1 MYLGPDGMTDRD
13 TLVAIFIFVAV
24 LAVGMSIIGV
34 MGVLSG
40 DPRAVKK
47 RLDKLNER
55 HSRSASAITNA
66 QMRRMLQQRSTR
78 FDSMVGEWIPRPAE
92 LRSRLERSGK
102 NISLGQYAAANGIVA
117 VVASLVL
124 IILTGLPAML
134 AILLGFLL
142 GVGIPH
148 MAVGMMIKRRS
159 KKFLTQ
165 LVDAIDL
172 LVRGL
177 RSGLPI
183 SESLGVVGR
192 ELADPVGYEF
202 RMVADKIRIGKT
214 MDVALTE
221 MANRL
226 RLPEIQF
233 FVIALAIQR
242 ETGGNL
248 AETLNNLGEILRKR
262 QALKLKIKAL
272 SSEAKASAYIVGA
285 LPFIM
290 FAAISMLNPS
300 YTAGFFTDVRLMMIG
315 VGGMVWMSI
324 GAATMVK
331 MINFEI

>member
-1 MYLGPDGMTDRD
+1 MADRE
-13 TLVAIFIFVAV
+13 TLAALFIFIAV
-24 LAVGMSIIGV
+24 LAVGMSVIGV
-34 MGVLSG
+34 MGVAQG
-40 DPRAVKK
+40 DPRAVRK
-47 RLDKLNER
+47 RLDRLNEK
-55 HSRSASAITNA
+55 HSISEEAITKA

-78 FDSMVGEWIPRPAE
+78 FDSMVGEFIPRPAE

-102 NISLGQYAAANGIVA
+102 DITLGQYAAANGIVA
-117 VVASLVL
+117 VVATLLLVVM
-124 IILTGLPAML
+124 TGLPALL
-134 AILLGFLL
+134 ALLIGFLL
-142 GVGIPH
+142 GIGVPH
-148 MAVGMMIKRRS
+148 FAIGMMIRGRS
-159 KKFLTQ
+159 KKFLAGF
-165 LVDAIDL
+165 VDAIDL

-183 SESLGVVGR
+183 SESIGVVGR
-192 ELADPVGYEF
+192 ELPDPVGLEF

-214 MDVALTE
+214 MDAALTE
-221 MANRL
+221 MANRM

-262 QALKLKIKAL
+262 GALKLKIKAL

-290 FAAISMLNPS
+290 FAAISLLNPS
-300 YTAGFFTDVRLMMIG
+300 YTAGFFTDTRLMAIG
-315 VGGMVWMSI
+315 IGGILWMCI